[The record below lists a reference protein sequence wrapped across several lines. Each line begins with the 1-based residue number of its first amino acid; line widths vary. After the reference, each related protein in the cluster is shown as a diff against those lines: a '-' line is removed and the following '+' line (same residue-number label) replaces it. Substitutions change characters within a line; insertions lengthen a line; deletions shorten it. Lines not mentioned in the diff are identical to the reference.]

1 MIGFFRHTLT
11 TNKKGEPACDNR
23 FSRYLCLSLDVSLTG
38 YSSAEPVSVSIR
50 YHKVTN
56 LLNFIINPSENY
68 YRIKYCINFVNK
80 F

>member
-23 FSRYLCLSLDVSLTG
+23 FSRYLCLSPDVSLTG

-56 LLNFIINPSENY
+56 LLNFIINLLLTHQIIIIVLN
-68 YRIKYCINFVNK
+68 IVLIL
-80 F
+80 

>member
-23 FSRYLCLSLDVSLTG
+23 FSRYLCLSPDVSLTG
-38 YSSAEPVSVSIR
+38 CSSAEPVSVSIR

-56 LLNFIINPSENY
+56 LLNFIINLLLTHQKIIIVLN
-68 YRIKYCINFVNK
+68 IVLIL
-80 F
+80 

>member
-23 FSRYLCLSLDVSLTG
+23 FSRYLCLSPDVSLTG
-38 YSSAEPVSVSIR
+38 CSSAEPVSVSIWLS
-50 YHKVTN
+50 KVTN
-56 LLNFIINPSENY
+56 LIDLITNPSKNY

>member
-23 FSRYLCLSLDVSLTG
+23 FSRYLCLSPDVSLTG
-38 YSSAEPVSVSIR
+38 CSSAEPVSVSIR

-68 YRIKYCINFVNK
+68 YCIKYCINFVNK